1 MRYKELIAF
10 LHENVN
16 VEMSAL
22 REYANFPKPFKLM
35 KAIAIKTRAG
45 GEECLS
51 VQDIDSIYIQRGVSG
66 CWYTMESLYEY
77 LMLNP
82 GTIQVDS
89 CPFPDLLPASNG
101 QGAKY
106 VRSQSFDA
114 PHDVILQLPRG

>member
-1 MRYKELIAF
+1 
-10 LHENVN
+10 
-16 VEMSAL
+16 
-22 REYANFPKPFKLM
+22 M

-106 VRSQSFDA
+106 VRSLSFDA